1 VTSIRE
7 RLKLSQLRAVEL
19 LGGGPRTFQKHEAAG
34 RANMDG
40 EEEAPM
46 LRPIA
51 AGLAVFAAAYV
62 LRLFIAPFW
71 MWFDFIAPAVAGFAA
86 AWLASRRRIIVGVAT
101 AVAPTVL
108 YGVTQAVCEVRGRGC
123 DQVGAAGAVF
133 LTVFTL
139 AWNLV
144 VCGAGAVLAVVLRS
158 RLAARAA

>member
-1 VTSIRE
+1 
-7 RLKLSQLRAVEL
+7 
-19 LGGGPRTFQKHEAAG
+19 
-34 RANMDG
+34 
-40 EEEAPM
+40 M

-62 LRLFIAPFW
+62 LRLFIPPFW
-71 MWFDFIAPAVAGFAA
+71 MWFDFVAPAVAGFAA

-123 DQVGAAGAVF
+123 DQVGAEGAVF

-139 AWNLV
+139 VWNMV
-144 VCGAGAVLAVVLRS
+144 ISGGGAVVAAVVRS
-158 RLAARAA
+158 RVAARTA